1 MADFEEDTVQGNDV
15 GLDQDIEALE
25 TEAWLVGL
33 LDTSGTRMSEYRVR
47 NSAVNYLSVHSADEE
62 EKIERGWQ
70 LVRKGKRQSRLKQ
83 SKPLSQMLEDRA
95 WCLLYRMG
103 YTDQNSRQFKIKFRR
118 SSGSIGSKQIDA
130 FGWDSETCVIV
141 ECKSKQERG
150 RKSLAKD
157 ISETAALQNYI
168 RSSIHEHYKD
178 KPKAKLIWL
187 YVTENIIWS
196 ESDVNRAQD
205 AGIYIVTENELQYFE
220 TFLKHMGPA
229 GRYQILG
236 EFLKGQK
243 IPALE
248 GLKIPAIR
256 GSIGGNKFF
265 SFVTTPRV
273 LLKIAFVN
281 HQALNHPDGRPA
293 YQRMVNSK
301 RIKDIG
307 EYISK
312 KGGFFP
318 TNILINFT
326 KTPSFD
332 LLPNKE
338 NTDPNIKF
346 GWLTV
351 PPVYRSAW
359 IIDGQHRL
367 YGYSGLNDAFLDQS
381 LFVLA
386 FDNMDTY
393 READLFITI
402 NHKQK
407 SVPKGLLDLL
417 LADLKMGDPDPKQA
431 LAALASAVVRQ
442 LNNDKTGPL
451 GRRFA
456 LPDVQPA
463 PGQNLTVSEAVNGIT
478 RSALLGKVMQK
489 ARVPGPLS
497 AATDDDSIDRA
508 RVILNGY
515 FEQIRL
521 AHPARWEAGK
531 DAYICVNPGVRA
543 HLMLIPEII
552 SYLSHKKGL
561 DFAALPEDR
570 FVVEI
575 VSLIGPIRDFIRDAS
590 DEAVRL
596 KFSRKFGEGG
606 VKEYLFNL
614 CELVQQ
620 ATSDFGSDEFKL
632 YLERRA
638 SDEIDEAN
646 GFVLKLSEKMLD
658 CVVKVLKGK
667 YGTHQMPSGES
678 AYWELGVQSQRVL
691 KNAAQKQLDDKQ
703 ERRKRKEA
711 YLDVIDLKD
720 IVEEKDNWVIFES
733 IFSVPMPG
741 ETKGKKYYTGW
752 IGKFNDIRKIA
763 AHKNAL
769 RTYNDADLEF
779 IDWLRAEISPRID
792 KELAL

>member
-1 MADFEEDTVQGNDV
+1 MADVEEDVVGNNDA
-15 GLDQDIEALE
+15 LDQGIEALE
-25 TEAWLVGL
+25 TEPWIIGL
-33 LDTSGTRMSEYRVR
+33 LDTSGARMSEYRAR
-47 NSAVNYLSVHSADEE
+47 NSAVNYLSVHSADEA
-62 EKIERGWQ
+62 EKIEKGWH

-83 SKPLSQMLEDRA
+83 AKPLSQMLEDRA

-118 SSGSIGSKQIDA
+118 NSGSIGSKQIDA
-130 FGWDSETCVIV
+130 FGWDGETAIII

-168 RSSIHEHYKD
+168 RSSIHGHYKG
-178 KPKAKLIWL
+178 KSKAKLIWL

-256 GSIGGNKFF
+256 GTIGGNRFF

-326 KTPSFD
+326 KTPAFD

-359 IIDGQHRL
+359 VIDGQHRL
-367 YGYSGLNDAFLDQS
+367 YGYSGLSDTFLDQS

-478 RSALLGKVMQK
+478 RSGLLGKVTQK

-497 AATDDDSIDRA
+497 AATDDNSVDRA
-508 RVILNGY
+508 RAILNGY

-521 AHPARWEAGK
+521 ASPERWEAGK

-570 FVVEI
+570 FVDEI
-575 VSLIGPIRDFIRDAS
+575 VSLIGPIRDFVRDAS
-590 DEAVRL
+590 DEAVRV

-606 VKEYLFNL
+606 VKEYLFHL

-720 IVEEKDNWVIFES
+720 IVEEKDNWATFES
-733 IFSVPMPG
+733 IFSVAMPG

-769 RTYNDADLEF
+769 RTYNDSDLEF
-779 IDWLRAEISPRID
+779 IDWLRAEIAPRID
-792 KELAL
+792 NELAL